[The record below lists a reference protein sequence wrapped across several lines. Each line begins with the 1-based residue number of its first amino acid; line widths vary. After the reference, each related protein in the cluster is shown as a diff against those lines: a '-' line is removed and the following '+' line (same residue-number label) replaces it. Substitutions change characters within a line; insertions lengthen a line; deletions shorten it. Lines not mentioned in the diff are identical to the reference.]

1 MSITMFLAI
10 SQLKRKYCRTI
21 SAIVIIALSTVLTTT
36 VCNLVVSG
44 NNMLVSWMGEDYASY
59 GSAYSAML
67 LIPAVIF
74 GMIILVMSVVVI
86 SNVFRI
92 SAGERLSQFG
102 TLKCVGA
109 TGRQIM
115 ETVMYE
121 AVFLSVVGIPL
132 GILAGTGF
140 THIGVNIANS
150 QLEELNSL
158 TNMMIR
164 EFHISLEVIISWKA
178 LALSGMISF
187 FTVLYSAYRP
197 ARTAGKK
204 TAVTCMKQQ
213 EITGVTVVKD
223 KRERNSLFRGS
234 IEMGLAITN
243 VRRNRR
249 NTKSATTVLA
259 ISIVLFICLSGA
271 HDIAGRVEKLLN
283 LHMKQ
288 TVIVDYTS
296 NYDRRINPKT
306 GREEVWF
313 ARPID
318 GDTASRI
325 AGELKAYTD
334 KDFLCM
340 GNDYD
345 TYFAMIPKEII
356 SKDMERALSHEDFI
370 LEDVNE
376 FPVEIL
382 SVGEDLYGEMCKTAG
397 VKKGAN
403 LLLNSYTYNDWGM
416 EKRIIPWKNNI
427 ESLNLELADGTP
439 VEMEIDGVLPTE
451 EIPEDLF
458 FPNMNAVRIVV
469 PDAAVRGYSWYSSP
483 DDIEDYMT
491 YAKGVLDKYF
501 PDGGADAYME
511 CGYSTRVYRVED
523 YAKVMNIAIM
533 IACVFLYSF
542 VVMLG
547 FIGMINVVST
557 MSTSITMRAREFAVL
572 QSMGM
577 TRDELKKMLNIESFL
592 CAGKALLYGFPMG
605 MLMLMIINLV
615 MIQILPIGISVPW
628 GAIALVFIAVFIVIW
643 GTIHVSSGKMKNQ
656 NIIETIRM

>member
-10 SQLKRKYCRTI
+10 SQLKGKYSRTI
-21 SAIVIIALSTVLTTT
+21 SAIVIIALSTALTTT
-36 VCNLVVSG
+36 VCNLVISG
-44 NNMLVSWMGEDYASY
+44 NNMLVNWMGEDYASY
-59 GSAYSAML
+59 GGAFSAML
-67 LIPAVIF
+67 LIPAILLGIVIF
-74 GMIILVMSVVVI
+74 VMSVVVI

-109 TGRQIM
+109 TGKQII

-121 AVFLSVVGIPL
+121 ALFLSMAGIPL
-132 GILAGTGF
+132 GVLAGIGF

-150 QLEELNSL
+150 QLDELNSL
-158 TNMMIR
+158 TDMMINH
-164 EFHISLEVIISWKA
+164 FHISLEVIISWKA
-178 LALSGMISF
+178 LVLSGAISF
-187 FTVLYSAYRP
+187 FTVLYSAHRP
-197 ARTAGKK
+197 ARMAGKK
-204 TAVTCMKQQ
+204 TAVTCMNRM
-213 EITGVTVVKD
+213 EVTGVTVVKD
-223 KRERNSLFRGS
+223 KKERNSLFSGH

-249 NTKSATTVLA
+249 NTKSAITVLA
-259 ISIVLFICLSGA
+259 ISVILFICLSGA

-296 NYDRRINPKT
+296 NYDERINPDT

-318 GDTASRI
+318 ADTASRI
-325 AGELKAYTD
+325 AEELKAYTD

-340 GNDYD
+340 GNEYD
-345 TYFAMIPKEII
+345 TYFAMMPKEMI
-356 SKDMERALSHEDFI
+356 SKDMEAALSHEDFI
-370 LEDVNE
+370 LKDVNE
-376 FPVEIL
+376 FSVEIL
-382 SVGEDLYGEMCKTAG
+382 SVGQDMYEEMCKTAG
-397 VKKGAN
+397 APKGAN
-403 LLLNSYTYNDWGM
+403 LLLNSYTYNDWGT
-416 EKRIIPWKNNI
+416 EKRIIPWTNNI
-427 ESLNLELADGTP
+427 KSLNLELADGTP
-439 VEMEIDGVLPTE
+439 VEMTIGGVLTTE

-469 PDAAVRGYSWYSSP
+469 PDATVRGYSWYSSP
-483 DDIEDYMT
+483 DDIEAYIA

-501 PDGGADAYME
+501 PTGGDDEYME
-511 CGYSTRVYRVED
+511 CGYSTRVYRTDD

-547 FIGMINVVST
+547 FIGMINVIST

-572 QSMGM
+572 QSIGM
-577 TRDELKKMLNIESFL
+577 TKDELEKMLNIESFL
-592 CAGKALLYGFPMG
+592 CAGKALLYGFPIG
-605 MLMLMIINLV
+605 MLMLLIINLA

-643 GTIHVSSGKMKNQ
+643 GTIHVSSRKLKKQ
-656 NIIETIRM
+656 NIIETIRI

>member
-1 MSITMFLAI
+1 MSITMFLSI
-10 SQLKRKYCRTI
+10 SQLKRKYSRTI
-21 SAIVIIALSTVLTTT
+21 PAIVVIVLSTALTTT

-44 NNMLVSWMGEDYASY
+44 NNMLVELMGEGYDSY
-59 GSAYSAML
+59 GGAFSAML
-67 LIPAVIF
+67 LVPAILL
-74 GMIILVMSVVVI
+74 GTLILVMSVVVI

-92 SAGERLSQFG
+92 STGERLSQFG

-109 TGRQIM
+109 TEKQII

-121 AVFLSVVGIPL
+121 AVFLSMIGIPL
-132 GILAGTGF
+132 GILAGIGF

-150 QLEELNSL
+150 RLDELNSL
-158 TNMMIR
+158 TDIMMR
-164 EFHISLEVIISWKA
+164 KFYMSLTVILSWKV

-197 ARTAGKK
+197 ARIAGKK
-204 TAVTCMKQQ
+204 TAVACMNQM
-213 EITGVTVVKD
+213 EVTGLTVVKD
-223 KRERNSLFRGS
+223 KRERNSLMRGS

-249 NTKSATTVLA
+249 NTKSAITVLT
-259 ISIVLFICLSGA
+259 ISVILFICLSGV

-283 LHMKQ
+283 PHMKQ

-296 NYDRRINPKT
+296 NYDERINPDT

-313 ARPID
+313 ARPINA
-318 GDTASRI
+318 DTANQIS
-325 AGELKAYTD
+325 EDLKAYTD

-345 TYFAMIPKEII
+345 TYFAMIPKEMI
-356 SKDMERALSHEDFI
+356 SKDMEAALSHEDVT
-370 LEDVNE
+370 LQDVNE

-382 SVGEDLYGEMCKTAG
+382 SVGQDLYGELCKTAG

-403 LLLNSYTYNDWGM
+403 LLLNSYTYNDWGT

-427 ESLNLELADGTP
+427 KSLDLELADGTP
-439 VEMEIDGVLPTE
+439 IEMKIDGVLTTE

-458 FPNMNAVRIVV
+458 FPNMNVVRIVV
-469 PDAAVRGYSWYSSP
+469 PDATVRCYSWYSSP
-483 DDIEDYMT
+483 DDIEAYIA
-491 YAKGVLDKYF
+491 YAQDVLDKYF
-501 PDGGADAYME
+501 PPGGDDEYMQ
-511 CGYSTRVYRVED
+511 CGYSTRVYRLDD
-523 YAKVMNIAIM
+523 YAKIMNIAIM

-542 VVMLG
+542 VVVLG
-547 FIGMINVVST
+547 FIGIINVIST

-572 QSMGM
+572 QSIGM
-577 TRDELKKMLNIESFL
+577 TRDELKKMLNMESFL
-592 CAGKALLYGFPMG
+592 CAGKALLYGFPIG
-605 MLMLMIINLV
+605 MLILMIINLC

-643 GTIHVSSGKMKNQ
+643 GTIHVSSRKMKKQ